1 MAATTTLSPQNVQ
14 TMRQSIR
21 DLYESIGLSSIEAQ
35 DLEIGVYNSTLDY
48 ASTNGIVLSWV
59 SDLFREVYLAKA
71 RSLYANIWT
80 KSYIS
85 NTKLIERLKEG
96 EFAPHEIA
104 NMTNDRMFPEH
115 WKEIVEKELLRSKA
129 AYEVTQAAMT
139 DQIKCGK
146 CKKNKISYY
155 ELQIRSS
162 DEPSTHFYRCLSC
175 GHRWK
180 H

>member
-1 MAATTTLSPQNVQ
+1 MASATQS
-14 TMRQSIR
+14 MRESIR
-21 DLYESIGLSSIEAQ
+21 NLYESIGLTTLEAQ
-35 DLEIGVYNSTLDY
+35 DLEIGVYNSTLEY

-71 RSLYANIWT
+71 RSLYANVST
-80 KSYIS
+80 KSYIN

-104 NMTNDRMFPEH
+104 NMSNDRMFPEH

-162 DEPSTHFYRCLSC
+162 DEPSTHFYRCLAC